1 MKNNDYS
8 PIAIFT
14 FNRPSHLKKLLN
26 SLSINEE
33 IKYSDVYFFIDVDKN
48 CKANEEI
55 IKLVNQNWNFKS
67 SNVTINQE
75 NYGVRKNITSGI
87 DEVFS
92 SHSSVIV
99 LEEDLEVSKYFLN
112 YMNKGLNLYKDNTKV
127 WQISGYSLDIVLNK
141 INKAY
146 VSSQLDCWG
155 WATWLDRW
163 NRLDKN
169 FENKIKH
176 LGEKSINEFNL
187 DKFNKSNYRQLELNE
202 TEVIKTWAIFWYQD
216 MYLNKAKTIAPI
228 NSLVKNNGFDGLG
241 VHKSSS
247 NFYNIKEIN
256 NNIII
261 KFPKKIKNNN
271 LLNFLIKSKF
281 FKKNLFDYISYHFK
295 KLKLLN

>member
-1 MKNNDYS
+1 MKKNDYS

-99 LEEDLEVSKYFLN
+99 LEEDLEAL
-112 YMNKGLNLYKDNTKV
+112 
-127 WQISGYSLDIVLNK
+127 
-141 INKAY
+141 
-146 VSSQLDCWG
+146 
-155 WATWLDRW
+155 
-163 NRLDKN
+163 
-169 FENKIKH
+169 
-176 LGEKSINEFNL
+176 SI
-187 DKFNKSNYRQLELNE
+187 
-202 TEVIKTWAIFWYQD
+202 
-216 MYLNKAKTIAPI
+216 
-228 NSLVKNNGFDGLG
+228 
-241 VHKSSS
+241 
-247 NFYNIKEIN
+247 
-256 NNIII
+256 
-261 KFPKKIKNNN
+261 
-271 LLNFLIKSKF
+271 FLI
-281 FKKNLFDYISYHFK
+281 I
-295 KLKLLN
+295 